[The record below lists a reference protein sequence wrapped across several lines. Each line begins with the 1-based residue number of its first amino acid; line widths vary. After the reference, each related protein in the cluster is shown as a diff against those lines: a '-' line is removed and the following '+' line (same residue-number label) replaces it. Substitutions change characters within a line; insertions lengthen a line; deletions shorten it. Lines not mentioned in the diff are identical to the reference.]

1 MQLPPLY
8 KAFKQGNRESNSG
21 GSLPEKRNLAKRGKK
36 SELIIEFNW
45 CSSNFAINI
54 I

>member
-1 MQLPPLY
+1 MQLPPSTRHLNR
-8 KAFKQGNRESNSG
+8 GNRESNSG
-21 GSLPEKRNLAKRGKK
+21 GSLPEKRNRAKREKK
-36 SELIIEFNW
+36 SELIIKFNW